1 MYPMVMLPDWRTVL
15 VSWAAKWAADQTN
28 QPALNWQAGVMTE
41 VHADPL
47 DLLRTRT
54 SEKWLAYPA
63 EVLPLF
69 VAEMDYPLA
78 PVIADAIVD
87 RVRASDTG
95 YVASALPVGIAFSGF
110 AARRWGWDVD
120 PASVLTTTDVSVGI
134 VEILRQVTSPGDGVV
149 ICPPVYPPFFELI
162 PEAGARVVEV
172 PLVDDG
178 TAWSLDLAGL
188 ETAFASGARAFL
200 LCSPHNPVGL
210 VHSLS
215 DLQAVASLADRYGV
229 TVVSDEI
236 HGPLALDVPF
246 VPYLTVS
253 DAAREHGL
261 TVTSA
266 SKAFNLAGLKC
277 AVMVAASDRGRAIL
291 AGMPEEVLIR
301 TSLLGQHA
309 SVAAFA
315 QGDDWLAGTI
325 AALVTSRALLDSL
338 LASSLPGVGFRPPG
352 ASYLAWLD
360 FRHLDGVSG
369 GWGDD
374 PSIRALAAGVA
385 LNSGPAFGKPGRGFT
400 RLNFACSP
408 DVLAEAIARLAAA
421 R

>member
-1 MYPMVMLPDWRTVL
+1 
-15 VSWAAKWAADQTN
+15 
-28 QPALNWQAGVMTE
+28 MTE

-47 DLLRTRT
+47 DQLRART
-54 SEKWLAYPA
+54 SEKWMAYPA
-63 EVLPLF
+63 DILPLF

-78 PVIADAIVD
+78 PVVADAIVD

-95 YVASALPVGIAFSGF
+95 YVASSLAVGSAFAGF
-110 AARRWGWDVD
+110 ASRRWDWNVD
-120 PASVLTTTDVSVGI
+120 PASVVTTTDVSVGI
-134 VEILRQVTSPGDGVV
+134 VELLRQVTSPGDGVV
-149 ICPPVYPPFFELI
+149 ICPPVYPPFFDLI

-172 PLVDDG
+172 PLLDDG
-178 TAWSLDLAGL
+178 AAWSLDLVGL
-188 ETAFASGARAFL
+188 QVAFAAGARAFL
-200 LCSPHNPVGL
+200 LCNPHNPLGL

-215 DLQAVASLADRYGV
+215 QLQAVSDLAERYGV

-236 HGPLALDVPF
+236 HGPLAFGGF

-266 SKAFNLAGLKC
+266 SKAFNLAGVKC
-277 AVMVAASDRGRAIL
+277 AVMVAASDRGRAVL
-291 AGMPEEVLIR
+291 GALPEEVFVR

-315 QGDDWLAGTI
+315 QGDDWLDATL
-325 AALVTSRALLDSL
+325 ATLATSRDLLGTL
-338 LASSLPGVGFRPPG
+338 LASSLPGVGFRPPS

-360 FRHLDGVSG
+360 FRELD
-369 GWGDD
+369 WGPD

-385 LNSGPAFGKPGRGFT
+385 LNSGPSFGAPGRGFT

-408 DVLAEAIARLAAA
+408 EVLTEAVARLAAA
-421 R
+421 